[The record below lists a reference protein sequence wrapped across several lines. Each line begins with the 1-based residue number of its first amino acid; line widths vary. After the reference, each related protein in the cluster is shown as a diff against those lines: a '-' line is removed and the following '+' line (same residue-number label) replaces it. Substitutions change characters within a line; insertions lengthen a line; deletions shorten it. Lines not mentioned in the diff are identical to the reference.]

1 MIKELR
7 NEIALPLKILFDK
20 TMTEGKIP
28 QDWKQAIVKPIFKK
42 GDKHSASNYRPV
54 SLTSVVSK
62 LFESFIRDSISLHM
76 RNENILSDH
85 QFGFTTGRSCVT
97 QLLCCLQDWLESFE
111 DDKPVDVFYLDLQK
125 AFDTVPHKRLLY
137 KLENYGICDQV
148 LAWIESF
155 LLDRSQ
161 RVQVGN
167 DTSDV
172 LPVLSGV
179 PQGSVLGPSLFL
191 YYINDMPD
199 ALTCLVKI
207 FADDTKAY
215 SNISNK
221 QDRDSLQD
229 NLDKLVLWAN
239 DWQIR
244 FNGSKCKVLHTGK
257 NNPIYTYNIGDSIM
271 EVTTAEKDL
280 GIIVDDKLTF
290 ETHIDKTIKRAN
302 KLSGMIVHNIKCKD
316 MSVMV
321 PLFKALIRP
330 IVEYGNPVWS
340 PHLKKHINAVENV
353 QRHFTKK
360 IIGLSNLDY
369 SDRLRK

>member
-1 MIKELR
+1 M
-7 NEIALPLKILFDK
+7 K
-20 TMTEGKIP
+20 TFLE
-28 QDWKQAIVKPIFKK
+28 
-42 GDKHSASNYRPV
+42 
-54 SLTSVVSK
+54 
-62 LFESFIRDSISLHM
+62 
-76 RNENILSDH
+76 DH

-125 AFDTVPHKRLLY
+125 AFDTVPHKRRLY

-167 DTSDV
+167 DISDV

-221 QDRDSLQD
+221 
-229 NLDKLVLWAN
+229 
-239 DWQIR
+239 
-244 FNGSKCKVLHTGK
+244 
-257 NNPIYTYNIGDSIM
+257 
-271 EVTTAEKDL
+271 
-280 GIIVDDKLTF
+280 
-290 ETHIDKTIKRAN
+290 
-302 KLSGMIVHNIKCKD
+302 
-316 MSVMV
+316 
-321 PLFKALIRP
+321 
-330 IVEYGNPVWS
+330 
-340 PHLKKHINAVENV
+340 
-353 QRHFTKK
+353 
-360 IIGLSNLDY
+360 
-369 SDRLRK
+369 